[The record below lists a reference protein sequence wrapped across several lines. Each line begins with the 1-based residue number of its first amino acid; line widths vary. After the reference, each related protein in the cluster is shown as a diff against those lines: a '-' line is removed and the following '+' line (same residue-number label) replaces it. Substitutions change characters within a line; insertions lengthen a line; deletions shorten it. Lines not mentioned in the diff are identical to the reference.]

1 LLLYKDSEKTA
12 AGGAAPLNGE
22 TKVTNILAG
31 GLRDALGAGACEE
44 LEALGD
50 PHHIAIVYEREI
62 CGHDIHRFDAVFP
75 QLSWEACPKAWFV
88 FMCPIGCNAVI
99 FDTLEDMP
107 LPESV
112 RNRMAALDILPQKDV
127 DIPGLGGITR
137 YTKSEF
143 AGDVEYT
150 VEITPAEY
158 DQLVAALKGED
169 RA

>member
-1 LLLYKDSEKTA
+1 M
-12 AGGAAPLNGE
+12 
-22 TKVTNILAG
+22 TNILAG

-44 LEALGD
+44 LEECEES
-50 PHHIAIVYEREI
+50 PCIAIVYEREI
-62 CGHDIHRFDAVFP
+62 CGHDIHQFDDVFP
-75 QLSWEACPKAWFV
+75 QLSWEACPKAWLV
-88 FMCPIGCNAVI
+88 FTRPIDGTAVI

-112 RNRMAALDILPQKDV
+112 RNRMAALDILPQKNV

-137 YTKSEF
+137 YTTSEF